1 MKDSKTITSNKK
13 LDLYEFTI
21 ENKDGKTTKQSCP
34 CDDWM
39 EAYRVQKLLMKSKN
53 VESVMF
59 VNKSFSRL

>member
-1 MKDSKTITSNKK
+1 MNNKK
-13 LDLYEFTI
+13 TSDLYEFTI
-21 ENKDGKTTKQSCP
+21 ENKNGKTTKQVCP

-53 VESVMF
+53 IESVMF